1 MGWHV
6 RRNVGP
12 GVAVGVDVS
21 VGLVVGSGDG
31 VAVTLVAGV
40 GAGLDAAVGW
50 STSRWVA
57 ESVAEAL
64 ARLPK
69 DADKHKAYSQAC
81 RYC

>member
-1 MGWHV
+1 MVEV
-6 RRNVGP
+6 RRNVGL

-21 VGLVVGSGDG
+21 FGLAVGSGDG

-50 STSRWVA
+50 STPRSVA
-57 ESVAEAL
+57 ESL

-69 DADKHKAYSQAC
+69 DADKHKAYNQAC
-81 RYC
+81 G